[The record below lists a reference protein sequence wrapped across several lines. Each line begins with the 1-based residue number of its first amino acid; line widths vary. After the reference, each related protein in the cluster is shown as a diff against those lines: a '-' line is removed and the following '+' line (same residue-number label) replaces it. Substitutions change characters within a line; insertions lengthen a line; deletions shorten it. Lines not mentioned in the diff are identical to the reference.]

1 MATTAAV
8 TTTIVVVVVVVVVV
22 AVATTTTAATTTTTA
37 HRSVTTEFLR
47 LGDIDG
53 ITLGNQYFHSAI
65 VFRTMHFGK
74 VPSE

>member
-8 TTTIVVVVVVVVVV
+8 TTTIVVVVVVV

-53 ITLGNQYFHSAI
+53 ITLSDQHFHSTI
-65 VFRTMHFGK
+65 VFHTMHFGK
-74 VPSE
+74 VPSDEW